1 MDWCCSSNVRQ
12 TCFRKIVY
20 DQILHTL
27 QVGWLGP
34 TFLGPFLKYHYTLSE
49 PPMNYYYSYSAID
62 FVVSLGHIIIFE
74 ALNYVKFLMFW
85 TH

>member
-20 DQILHTL
+20 DQILHTF
-27 QVGWLGP
+27 QVDWLGS
-34 TFLGPFLKYHYTLSE
+34 TFLRLFLKPQYALSE
-49 PPMNYYYSYSAID
+49 LPMNYYYSYSAIN

-74 ALNYVKFLMFW
+74 A
-85 TH
+85 